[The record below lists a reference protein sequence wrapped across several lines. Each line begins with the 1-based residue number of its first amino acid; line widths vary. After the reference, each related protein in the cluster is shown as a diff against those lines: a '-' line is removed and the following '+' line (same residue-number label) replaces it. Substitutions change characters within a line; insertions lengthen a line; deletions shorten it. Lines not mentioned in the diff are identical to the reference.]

1 MNLITSGVMCAL
13 TDAASNIGLA
23 AQSMSIYH
31 QAKGDSAAMDR
42 AAGYAARSM
51 GGALRSGLA
60 TREALEE
67 AQQEAWEARLRQQK
81 EDARPEADKTDSE
94 HRAEAENG
102 RKESGTEAS
111 GETGQNPAKDLS
123 YKDARGEGDLAAS
136 GGAVDGAAKD
146 LSYTRRGDLSASP
159 AGAQYTVTV

>member
-23 AQSMSIYH
+23 AQSMSVYH
-31 QAKGDSAAMDR
+31 QAKGDAAAMDR
-42 AAGYAARSM
+42 AAGYAAQSM

-60 TREALEE
+60 TREALEK
-67 AQQEAWEARLRQQK
+67 AQQEAREARVRQQK
-81 EDARPEADKTDSE
+81 EDASTGVKKPDSE
-94 HRAEAENG
+94 RRAEAEDG
-102 RKESGTEAS
+102 RKESGTKASGKAVEAS
-111 GETGQNPAKDLS
+111 TKNLF

-136 GGAVDGAAKD
+136 DEAVDGAAKD
-146 LSYTRRGDLSASP
+146 LFYTRRGDLSASP